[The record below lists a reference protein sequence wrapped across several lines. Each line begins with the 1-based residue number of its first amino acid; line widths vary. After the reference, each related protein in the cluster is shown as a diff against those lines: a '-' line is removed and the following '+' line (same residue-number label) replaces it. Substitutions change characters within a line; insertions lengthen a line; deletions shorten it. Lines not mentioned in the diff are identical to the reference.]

1 MSSKVQ
7 EGMDFFCDGAMLI
20 GGTIYVTQQD
30 GLGEW
35 SGLKLVFLYKV
46 SIDEHS
52 GCSGVQEGRGSN
64 RGEGG

>member
-1 MSSKVQ
+1 MLSEVQ
-7 EGMDFFCDGAMLI
+7 EGVDFFCDEAMFI
-20 GGTIYVTQQD
+20 GGTIYITQQD

-52 GCSGVQEGRGSN
+52 SCSRVQEGRGGN
-64 RGEGG
+64 GGKGG